1 MAEDPNEVVP
11 DLSSPAAMLAA
22 ALLMLSLSLSLSDP
36 SSLLELKLRLIGLH
50 GLALAAEPGDR
61 VRSLSSLSAE
71 PSSSV
76 VVVERSASGTR
87 WGSGVCSPF
96 AAPSAPP
103 NRIYRQ
109 QWSGN
114 APHAFED

>member
-1 MAEDPNEVVP
+1 MVAEDPNEVVP

-36 SSLLELKLRLIGLH
+36 SSLLELVLRLL

-76 VVVERSASGTR
+76 VVAESGL
-87 WGSGVCSPF
+87 GGGA
-96 AAPSAPP
+96 AAP
-103 NRIYRQ
+103 
-109 QWSGN
+109 
-114 APHAFED
+114 